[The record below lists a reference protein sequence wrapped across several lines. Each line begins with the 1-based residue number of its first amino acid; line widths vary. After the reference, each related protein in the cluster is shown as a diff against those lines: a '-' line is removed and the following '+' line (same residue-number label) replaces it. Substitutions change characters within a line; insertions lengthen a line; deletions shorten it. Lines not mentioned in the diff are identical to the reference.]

1 MPTAVAFAPGQP
13 AARVHRSLRQSL
25 AAMDHA
31 RQCAVLW
38 FADVMERRLYRELGY
53 SSINQ
58 YAMQGLGFSRT
69 RTGDFIQL
77 VRRLDKLPRVKA
89 AVASGA
95 LGYTKAREIVQ
106 VATPATESRWL
117 EAAERPRAQLV
128 AEVKRVK
135 KAAAVA
141 PGQAELLPAEPT
153 VVAPEELPVRYAVSL
168 TPEQE
173 ARRAALV
180 ERLHKL
186 GGVPSGQAEL
196 LLEAL
201 AALVEVQEA
210 TAMPPRGALSSRPPV
225 QIHVHDHGG
234 RLTVQTERGERTLSH
249 ADAARLRCDA
259 AISRPGR
266 RNTTTIPP
274 ATRRAVLAR
283 DRHQCQSPGCGRT
296 RFLEV
301 HHVTPRSRGG
311 TNDQANLTT
320 LCSACHRLLHALP
333 SSSSGEPSAAP
344 TAGKTSRKASP

>member
-1 MPTAVAFAPGQP
+1 MPTAAPFVAGQP

-38 FADVMERRLYRELGY
+38 FADLMDRRLYRELGY
-53 SSINQ
+53 ASINQ
-58 YAMQGLGFSRT
+58 YARQGLGFSRT

-77 VRRLDKLPRVKA
+77 ARKLDKLPRVKA
-89 AVASGA
+89 AVASGT
-95 LGYTKAREIVQ
+95 LGYTKARAIVQ
-106 VATPATESRWL
+106 VATPATEARWL
-117 EAAERPRAQLV
+117 EAAEQPRRTLV

-135 KAAAVA
+135 KAAALDPA
-141 PGQAELLPAEPT
+141 QEALLPAKPT

-186 GGVPSGQAEL
+186 GGVPSDQAEL

-201 AALVEVQEA
+201 AALVEVEEARRAEGA
-210 TAMPPRGALSSRPPV
+210 TATMPPRRALPSRPPV
-225 QIHVHDHGG
+225 QIHVHDHGD
-234 RLTVQTERGERTLSH
+234 RLTVQTDAGERALSQP
-249 ADAARLRCDA
+249 DAARLRCDA
-259 AISRPGR
+259 AISKPGQ

-274 ATRRAVLAR
+274 AVRRAVLAR
-283 DRHQCQSPGCGRT
+283 DRHRCQSPGCGRT

-301 HHVTPRSRGG
+301 HHVRPRTRGG
-311 TNDQANLTT
+311 SNAQANLVT
-320 LCSACHRLLHALP
+320 LCSACHRLAHR
-333 SSSSGEPSAAP
+333 
-344 TAGKTSRKASP
+344 GKVISNITSRPAFSAP

>member
-1 MPTAVAFAPGQP
+1 M
-13 AARVHRSLRQSL
+13 R
-25 AAMDHA
+25 
-31 RQCAVLW
+31 
-38 FADVMERRLYRELGY
+38 
-53 SSINQ
+53 
-58 YAMQGLGFSRT
+58 GLGFSRT

-77 VRRLDKLPRVKA
+77 ARKLEKLPRVKA
-89 AVASGA
+89 AVASGS

-106 VATPATESRWL
+106 VATPATEAQWL

-153 VVAPEELPVRYAVSL
+153 VVVPEELPVRYAVSL

-186 GGVPSGQAEL
+186 GGVSSDQAEL

-201 AALVEVQEA
+201 AALVEAQEA
-210 TAMPPRGALSSRPPV
+210 AAMPPRGGLPGRPPV
-225 QIHVHDHGG
+225 QIHVHDHGD
-234 RLTVQTERGERTLSH
+234 RLTVPTDAGERTLSR
-249 ADAARLRCDA
+249 ADSARLRCDA
-259 AISRPGR
+259 AISRPGQ

-283 DRHQCQSPGCGRT
+283 DRHRCQSPGCHRT

-301 HHVTPRSRGG
+301 HHVEPRSRGG
-311 TNDQANLTT
+311 TNDPENLVTF
-320 LCSACHRLLHALP
+320 CSACHRLHHQ
-333 SSSSGEPSAAP
+333 
-344 TAGKTSRKASP
+344 RQ